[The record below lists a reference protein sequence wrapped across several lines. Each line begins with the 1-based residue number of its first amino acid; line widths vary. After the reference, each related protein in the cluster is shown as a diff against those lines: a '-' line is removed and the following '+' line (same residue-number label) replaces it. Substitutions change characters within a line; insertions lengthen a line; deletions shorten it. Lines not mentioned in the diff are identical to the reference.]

1 MDTPVPGL
9 VRWTVRATGLVFLAT
24 FVRLLLAAR
33 LPLLDDEAYYWLW
46 SKHLAW
52 GYLDHPPGIALAIA
66 AATALFGD
74 ATWAIRLPSILSAA
88 GSAWLSGKLV
98 WEMTQDPSCAYRA
111 VVLLHTVP
119 LFSLG
124 AVIAAP
130 DPLLGFFWML
140 SSWALW
146 RAVQG
151 QHRFWLLVGA
161 GVGLGLESKYTMI
174 LLLPAAAVLA
184 RRDLRRSGYLSAA
197 FVLALL
203 LFTPNL
209 VWNAQHGWAAFRYA
223 FGRAPWVTPD
233 GPIRNLLL
241 YAAAVLLYLSPV
253 LGILLLVAPWRLPAP
268 TGTFLRWLTAPTL
281 LAVLTAA
288 GAAKAKPHYIL
299 PAALT
304 GMVAL
309 AQVPV
314 DRWRRAWRA
323 GLVIGGGICALT
335 AGTALAQAIPAPDL
349 YGWPQVA
356 QRIAA
361 LTNGRPTLLIATTYQ
376 EGAQLAYATRYP
388 VTVLPGD
395 HAFGQWSP
403 LSRWTGSEGLVV
415 HDARSRP
422 AGGYGRWCGHTER
435 LPMLQVSGP
444 GWVRRFIF
452 VRCMAL
458 RTPPTE
464 LAD

>member
-1 MDTPVPGL
+1 MYRP
-9 VRWTVRATGLVFLAT
+9 VRWTVWTIALLLLAT
-24 FVRLLLAAR
+24 LLRLLLAAR
-33 LPLLDDEAYYWLW
+33 LPLLDDEAYYWVW

-66 AATALFGD
+66 ATTALFGD
-74 ATWAIRLPSILSAA
+74 TTWAIRLPSILSGV
-88 GSAWLSGKLV
+88 GSAWLSWRLV
-98 WEMTQDPSCAYRA
+98 REMTQDSACAYRA

-124 AVIAAP
+124 TVIAAP
-130 DPLLGFFWML
+130 DPLMGFFWML

-146 RAVQG
+146 RATQG
-151 QHRFWLLVGA
+151 QRGFWLLVGA
-161 GVGLGLESKYTMI
+161 GIGLGLESKYAMA
-174 LLLPAAAVLA
+174 LFLPAAAALVG
-184 RRDLRRSGYLSAA
+184 RDLRRPGYPFAA
-197 FVLALL
+197 TALALL

-209 VWNAQHGWAAFRYA
+209 AWNAQNGWAAFRYT
-223 FGRAPWVTPD
+223 FGRAPWIASNS
-233 GPIRNLLL
+233 PILNLPL
-241 YAAAVLLYLSPV
+241 YAVAVLLYLSPV
-253 LGILLLVAPWRLPAP
+253 LGILLLVAPWKLSAP

-281 LAVLTAA
+281 LVVLTAA

-299 PAALT
+299 PAALV

-309 AQVPV
+309 AQMPL

-323 GLVIGGGICALT
+323 GLMIGGGICALA
-335 AGTALAQAIPAPDL
+335 AGMVLSQAIPAPDL
-349 YGWPQVA
+349 YGWPQAA

-403 LSRWTGSEGLVV
+403 LSRWTGSDGLVV
-415 HDARSRP
+415 HDARNRP
-422 AGGYGRWCGHTER
+422 AGGYGRWCSHTER
-435 LPMLQVSGP
+435 LPTLQVRGP
-444 GWVRRFIF
+444 GWVRRFVF
-452 VRCMAL
+452 VRCAAL
-458 RTPPTE
+458 RNPPTE